1 MNNKVD
7 LSFNMSTGLGPE
19 TAFCVLY
26 LLWISTYLCI
36 QLSKNKKEIQ
46 HSNLTKTKISYGNKR
61 SNTEFCFQKVFYIF

>member
-7 LSFNMSTGLGPE
+7 LSFSMSTGLGPE

-46 HSNLTKTKISYGNKR
+46 HSNLTLYQYILRVIS
-61 SNTEFCFQKVFYIF
+61 SNTLKTLY